1 MIDFRYHVV
10 SIVAV
15 FLALAVG
22 IVLGSATL
30 KAPILRGGEQIT
42 QDLRNDRQD
51 LREDIVDLEQQVRAG
66 EGFAEQIAPRI
77 VDGRLDDRS
86 VLIVA
91 APGAEDPLVSDV
103 AVMLEQAGASVAG
116 TVSLRERYLEEDT
129 DGQLD
134 DLVAELLP
142 SGEDLSASSPHQ
154 RAALGLATVLIAP
167 QQGATAGQGD
177 LSGSALGLPARAVLD
192 ALQESG
198 YLQTSGILAR
208 SAGTA
213 VVVAP
218 AAPDMLSPQPVD
230 ARAREDALVALVAAL
245 DERGLGTVVT
255 GPASAAGPGGLL
267 TAVRSGS
274 AGDEVTTVDSAET
287 TAGRVAVVFGLQ
299 EQLRGG
305 SGDYGVAAGAS
316 GGPLPDLPV
325 Q

>member
-66 EGFAEQIAPRI
+66 EGFAEQMAPRI

-129 DGQLD
+129 DGRLD

-142 SGEDLSASSPHQ
+142 SGEDLSAGSPHQ
-154 RAALGLATVLIAP
+154 RAALGLATLLIAP
-167 QQGATAGQGD
+167 ESVTAGQGD
-177 LSGSALGLPARAVLD
+177 LSGSALGLSARAVLD
-192 ALQESG
+192 GLQDSG
-198 YLQTSGILAR
+198 YLQTSGTLAR

-218 AAPDMLSPQPVD
+218 AAPDLLSPQPVD

>member
-51 LREDIVDLEQQVRAG
+51 LREDIVKLEQQVRAG

-91 APGAEDPLVSDV
+91 APGAEGPLVSDV
-103 AVMLEQAGASVAG
+103 AVMLEQAGASIAG

-154 RAALGLATVLIAP
+154 RAALGLATLLIA

-198 YLQTSGILAR
+198 YLQTSGTLAR

-218 AAPDMLSPQPVD
+218 AAPDMLSPQPAD
-230 ARAREDALVALVAAL
+230 ARAREDALVDLVAAL